1 MAINGCL
8 TLAWLE
14 EDDPSRGFFRVRPAA
29 VISAAPE
36 VYVHG
41 GEYGEEGFLRVVPDK
56 NEMSTFKL
64 RMRTLGRLCLI
75 DLRAHPRENDKIR
88 QNKNYALGTDHNP
101 FMIYSDVI
109 REMPEDLACQLLDS
123 RGEALTRMAYLREG
137 AELVGPFR
145 VTADGWEEGAN
156 CARMPAEGCPDCV
169 LELSDAQSTHVTL
182 VMKRVEDV
190 GGLKLSP
197 ISDFV
202 PEREPKTRPQPA
214 PEPAPHAP
222 EPQAAQHAPAEP
234 KPADGADYA
243 FRRLKEQ
250 MGLNPRRGRSL
261 SEVVDEQ
268 WRIRRQDELGQ
279 TVPPLAASEPVAS
292 PAERALDAIASAWQ
306 FTGARAPLIQGII
319 GQDELMRRLM
329 EVYEP
334 CQRHAPTDARMVE
347 LEAERLR
354 LMTELDGLR
363 RRTREMKAEVL
374 RELRQTGEA
383 DAEALRNSIVLL
395 DEQIE
400 ARKARLDEL
409 EKSARALEDEVR
421 RALDKP
427 LTERLA
433 GLLADSRL
441 RELLPA
447 CEASA
452 PAEEHPQP
460 RAEEAPVP
468 RARLTG
474 EELTDRVS
482 LCLCAHGWQFS
493 RDDVTH
499 MLAVMALSR
508 PLILSGFAG
517 CDDMRLGEALNAA
530 LGDVGPGPCLRLNG
544 GGAPLPAAEGRC
556 LRAVL
561 DYPEGRPV
569 RAAQLDAGFLMRD
582 TSALCLPGGVPE
594 LPPLDEES
602 FTPLRGGALSEGAR
616 EKLLALTARLGEFG
630 ARVSHGALS
639 DCASYVAAT
648 AARLSGGEAQAIDY
662 AMSTRVLPAVMLTA
676 SDALIR
682 ALPGI
687 FEGMER
693 CLRMMRAPLPVDR

>member
-29 VISAAPE
+29 VISAEPE
-36 VYVHG
+36 AYVHG

-109 REMPEDLACQLLDS
+109 RRLPDDLVCQLADS
-123 RGEALTRMAYLREG
+123 RGETVTRRAFLREG
-137 AELVGPFR
+137 EELCGPYCVAE
-145 VTADGWEEGAN
+145 DGWRECEEY
-156 CARMPAEGCPDCV
+156 ARVPQEQCPGRI
-169 LELSDAQSTHVTL
+169 LELSDGRSGCATL
-182 VMKRVEDV
+182 IIKRVENV
-190 GGLKLSP
+190 NALSLSP

-202 PEREPKTRPQPA
+202 PEREPRTRPQPA
-214 PEPAPHAP
+214 PEPSHAAP
-222 EPQAAQHAPAEP
+222 EPQPAPESAEP
-234 KPADGADYA
+234 KQDDGADYA
-243 FRRLKEQ
+243 LRRLKEQ
-250 MGLNPRRGRSL
+250 MGLNPRKGRSL

-268 WRIRRQDELGQ
+268 WRMRRQDELGQ
-279 TVPPLAASEPVAS
+279 TVPPLAASEPVSS
-292 PAERALDAIASAWQ
+292 PAERALEAISAAWQ
-306 FTGARAPLIQGII
+306 FSGARAPLIQGII
-319 GQDELMRRLM
+319 ARDELIRRLF

-334 CQRHAPTDARMVE
+334 GGQRAPTDARLVE

-354 LMTELDGLR
+354 LITELDGLR

-395 DEQIE
+395 DEQVE
-400 ARKARLDEL
+400 LRKRRLDEL
-409 EKSARALEDEVR
+409 EASARSLEEEITK
-421 RALDKP
+421 ALDRP

-433 GLLADSRL
+433 GMLADSRL
-441 RELLPA
+441 RELLPTA
-447 CEASA
+447 ESHA
-452 PAEEHPQP
+452 PERAPEQPQEQP
-460 RAEEAPVP
+460 VARAL
-468 RARLTG
+468 LTP

-493 RDDVTH
+493 RDDISH
-499 MLAVMALSR
+499 MLTVMALGR
-508 PLILSGFAG
+508 PLILSGFSG
-517 CDDMRLGEALNAA
+517 CDDMRLGEALCEA
-530 LGDVGPGPCLRLNG
+530 LGDAGPGPCVRLNG
-544 GGAPLPAAEGRC
+544 GGSAPESGGRC

-561 DYPEGRPV
+561 DYPDGSPV
-569 RAAQLDAGFLMRD
+569 KAAQLDAGFLMRD
-582 TSALCLPGGVPE
+582 TSALCLPGDMPE
-594 LPPLDEES
+594 LPELDEAS
-602 FTPLRGGALSEGAR
+602 FGRLLGGRLSEAVR
-616 EKLLALTARLGEFG
+616 DRLMALTARLGEFG
-630 ARVSHGALS
+630 ARVSHGALY
-639 DCASYVAAT
+639 DCARYVASA
-648 AARLSGGEAQAIDY
+648 AARMSGGEAGALDY
-662 AMSTRVLPAVMLTA
+662 ALASRVLPAVMLTA

-693 CLRMMRAPLPVDR
+693 CMRIMRAPLPVDR